1 MGTFLR
7 TLALLSAVEFGSAAA
22 NPVIF
27 PMIQVDLSR
36 IDSGTAWASAY
47 WGYNAPKLVFDG
59 EHFYTVGFWGADQA
73 NTQGVLYRSTG
84 VGEAVDGWERF
95 FDWGW
100 HDYQPGTVLLDT
112 QQRLLLVH
120 ARSGRGPR
128 ILHQQRRGDASSF
141 VDVDLPANL
150 TRAGYIG
157 AAMDG
162 DRLLLGFIGYP
173 STYSFAVAW
182 VDLDSGEWAGPFG
195 LAPAQRATEPY
206 TTWLYPLIAPAG
218 DGFHLIVSNNADLS
232 SYYSSILSLYV
243 PYADPT
249 GASAE
254 VVAKVD
260 PWTKNLA
267 FAEALWHGADGAL
280 FVTAQYQPEGG
291 SNRLVVYRLDPK
303 KGPWQAVE
311 IGGPQVAAVWEAP
324 ERPGH
329 LWMVSTAGSSLS
341 LYRGV
346 DAGSGWEPVDLP
358 SFDRYGL
365 QSTFFLHGITPNS
378 GSLLPTVPCAV
389 FSSGAH
395 PQLDQWFVRF
405 DTGP

>member
-1 MGTFLR
+1 VRAFLR
-7 TLALLSAVEFGSAAA
+7 TLALSLALVTGSIAD
-22 NPVIF
+22 NPIIC
-27 PMIQVDLSR
+27 PMMQATLSR

-47 WGYNAPKLVFDG
+47 WGYNAPKLVYDG
-59 EHFYTVGFWGADQA
+59 EYFYTVGFWGADQQS
-73 NTQGVLYRSTG
+73 TQGVLYRSTG
-84 VGEAVDGWERF
+84 AGTAVDGWERF
-95 FDWGW
+95 LDWGS
-100 HDYQPGTVLLDT
+100 HDYQPGMVLLDT

-120 ARSGRGPR
+120 ARIGGGPR
-128 ILHQQRRGDASSF
+128 ILHQQRRGDATSF

-182 VDLDSGEWAGPFG
+182 IDLPTGEWSGPFS
-195 LAPAQRATEPY
+195 LAPEQRATEPY
-206 TTWLYPLIAPAG
+206 TTWLYPLIAPDE

-232 SYYSSILSLYV
+232 SYYSSILSLFV
-243 PYADPT
+243 SYADPK
-249 GASAE
+249 GAIAE
-254 VVAKVD
+254 VVAEVD

-267 FAEALWHGADGAL
+267 FAEALWRGTDGVL
-280 FVTAQYQPEGG
+280 YVTAQFQPEGG
-291 SNRLVVYRLDPK
+291 SNRLVVYRRDP
-303 KGPWQAVE
+303 GLGTWQAGE

-324 ERPGH
+324 ERPGD
-329 LWMVSTAGSSLS
+329 LWMASTSGSALS

-346 DAGSGWEPVDLP
+346 DGGRRWEPVDLP
-358 SFDRYGL
+358 SFDRYDL

-405 DTGP
+405 GTGP

>member
-1 MGTFLR
+1 VRAFLR
-7 TLALLSAVEFGSAAA
+7 ILALSLVLVTGSVAED
-22 NPVIF
+22 
-27 PMIQVDLSR
+27 PMMQATLSR

-73 NTQGVLYRSTG
+73 TTRGVLYRSTG
-84 VGEAVDGWERF
+84 AGEAVDGWERF
-95 FDWGW
+95 FDWGL
-100 HDYQPGTVLLDT
+100 HDYQPGMVLLDM
-112 QQRLLLVH
+112 QQRLVLVH
-120 ARSGRGPR
+120 ARSGGGPR
-128 ILHQQRRGDASSF
+128 ILYQQRRGDARSF
-141 VDVDLPANL
+141 VGIELPANL

-173 STYSFAVAW
+173 GTYSFAVAW
-182 VDLDSGEWAGPFG
+182 IDLPTGVWSGPFS
-195 LAPAQRATEPY
+195 LAPEQRSTEPY
-206 TTWLYPLIAPAG
+206 TTWLYPLIAPDR

-232 SYYSSILSLYV
+232 SYYSSILSLFV

-249 GASAE
+249 GAIADI
-254 VVAKVD
+254 VVEVD

-267 FAEALWHGADGAL
+267 FAEALWRGTDGAL
-280 FVTAQYQPEGG
+280 YVTAQHQPEGA
-291 SNRLVVYRLDPK
+291 SNRLVVFRQAPK
-303 KGPWQAVE
+303 QSRWQAVE
-311 IGGPQVAAVWEAP
+311 IGGAQVAAVYEAP
-324 ERPGH
+324 EHPGD
-329 LWMVSTAGSSLS
+329 LWMISTAGSSLS
-341 LYRGV
+341 LYRGAE
-346 DAGSGWEPVDLP
+346 AGHSWESVDLP

-395 PQLDQWFVRF
+395 PQLGQWFVRF
-405 DTGP
+405 GTVR